1 MAVFLI
7 DKEPVAPRDF
17 VGGDLVYCKDLGVL
31 VMVVDGDFENRS
43 STGTFAGVALKSK
56 HHQLFEVDTF
66 WATSSFELYEGEVH
80 ISN

>member
-1 MAVFLI
+1 MAVTLI
-7 DKEPVAPRDF
+7 PKEPALPVDF
-17 VGGDLVYCKDLGVL
+17 KAGQLVYCKDLGVL
-31 VMVVDGDFENRS
+31 VMVVDGDFQNKS
-43 STGTFAGVALKSK
+43 SDGVFAGVALKSK